1 MIFVKEN
8 DNAKF
13 IYNNKLFF
21 NNTILFYMYSD
32 IEDLDTFEISIP
44 DSVSTPTI

>member
-1 MIFVKEN
+1 MFVKEN

-13 IYNNKLFF
+13 IYGNKFFF

-32 IEDLDTFEISIP
+32 IEDLDNFEKSIP
-44 DSVSTPTI
+44 HSIS